1 MEGGKISGNTAGTDG
16 GAVHVNKAKGS
27 VTIKGGEISSN
38 VSGGQGGAINT
49 VKGAFVTMDDGTVS
63 GNTAST
69 YGGGILVTG
78 AGGSFTMNGGTISG
92 NSVTKSMGGGVQIGA
107 DGTMIMNG
115 GTITGNKAKSGG
127 SGVNVGNSTAKL
139 TMKGGTIQENTG
151 YDISLQSTANEK
163 LVLDGKVTVG
173 TVYIYGGTPYITA
186 TGSFQ
191 ADSPVALSKA
201 SAITDSYQLIHFDDS
216 VTDKA
221 AVLAMFAPVE
231 TEGWSLN
238 GEGTIVTGSIAAQL
252 SRCLRGIFA
261 NLGGDRNV

>member
-1 MEGGKISGNTAGTDG
+1 MFKVGAGASLTLTGSSNSDDEIMLTLDG
-16 GAVHVNKAKGS
+16 GGEGPWTNGQIIAVVGTSTSGASLTLNPG
-27 VTIKGGEISSN
+27 VRLTNNYNGN
-38 VSGGQGGAINT
+38 SGGAIFLRGDMTMNGGLIDNCTADGTGGAIN
-49 VKGAFVTMDDGTVS
+49 VAYESNVQ
-63 GNTAST
+63 
-69 YGGGILVTG
+69 
-78 AGGSFTMNGGTISG
+78 
-92 NSVTKSMGGGVQIGA
+92 GVL
-107 DGTMIMNG
+107 TMNG